1 MSQMSQD
8 NPAFRDPAV
17 KDNAGFGERLVE
29 AGEKAAS
36 FADDATRKA
45 GNAAAS
51 LAEGAGA
58 LASEAGAMATAARDK
73 AAEKASDLEALVSA
87 EIKAHPLRTLA
98 FAAAAG
104 AVLGFFAGR

>member
-8 NPAFRDPAV
+8 N
-17 KDNAGFGERLVE
+17 AGLGERLAEV
-29 AGEKAAS
+29 GEKAAS
-36 FADDATRKA
+36 LADDATRKA

-51 LAEGAGA
+51 LA
-58 LASEAGAMATAARDK
+58 SEAGVLAGAARDK
-73 AAEKASDLEALVSA
+73 AGDLEALVAA